1 MDSFNAARFA
11 NQQLKDDACHVSSSC
26 YEVLRQMGAIFVTKC
41 SLTLQ
46 TDMLGTPEILWE
58 HDQFDA
64 HIPQVFTVG
73 TVESVN
79 LRGMSRQ

>member
-1 MDSFNAARFA
+1 MLDLQISN
-11 NQQLKDDACHVSSSC
+11 LKHDTCHVSIC
-26 YEVLRQMGAIFVTKC
+26 YVLRQMGAIFVTKC

-64 HIPQVFTVG
+64 HIPQVNQQRMLMNDELEECQGVKIF
-73 TVESVN
+73 
-79 LRGMSRQ
+79 